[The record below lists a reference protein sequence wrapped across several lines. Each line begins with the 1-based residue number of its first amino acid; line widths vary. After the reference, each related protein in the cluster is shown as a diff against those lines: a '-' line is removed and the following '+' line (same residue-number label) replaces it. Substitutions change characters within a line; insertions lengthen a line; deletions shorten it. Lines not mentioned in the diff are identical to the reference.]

1 MHDNIWRAKP
11 LGEVDSLKC
20 LFHSPFP
27 LLLMRRRKLVAIRRG
42 AHYFHRQRAKVVQ
55 AAEADLARIEHF
67 LDSGHERDADAM
79 PQLDR
84 VKSELAL
91 DLAQHFVARSVASG
105 IPAGRKRNH
114 DFRLTNAH
122 ATGAISDSGTGE
134 TGRSHT
140 CRPAMLRTTKAA
152 IP

>member
-1 MHDNIWRAKP
+1 MHDNEWRA
-11 LGEVDSLKC
+11 ESRREINCLKC
-20 LFHSPFP
+20 LFHCPLP
-27 LLLMRRRKLVAIRRG
+27 LLRMTRGKLVAIWRC
-42 AHYFHRQRAKVVQ
+42 AHHFHRQRAKVVQ
-55 AAEADLARIEHF
+55 AAEADFARIEHF
-67 LDSGHERDADAM
+67 LNSGHEQDADAVA
-79 PQLDR
+79 QLDR
-84 VKSELAL
+84 VEPELAL

-122 ATGAISDSGTGE
+122 ATGAISDSGTGA

-140 CRPAMLRTTKAA
+140 CRPAMLRTTKAS